1 VLLTINPNNG
11 DPIYLQLVRQIQEAV
26 ASGRL
31 KAGDRVPSHRDLAV
45 QLTVNSLT
53 VKRAFDELERLGL
66 LTTRRGL
73 GTFVVESLPAD
84 VRREVRAAIAN
95 DLHRAAAAARNGGL
109 ARGEWTTLADHA
121 WKDKESP

>member
-1 VLLTINPNNG
+1 MLLTINPNLG
-11 DPIYLQLVRQIQEAV
+11 DPIYLQLVRQIQEAI

-31 KAGDRVPSHRDLAV
+31 TAGERVPSHRDLAV

-73 GTFVVESLPAD
+73 GTFVVETLPAD
-84 VRREVRAAIAN
+84 VRHDVRTAIINDLGRAAS
-95 DLHRAAAAARNGGL
+95 AARNGGL

-121 WKDKESP
+121 WKDKDTP

>member
-1 VLLTINPNNG
+1 MLLTINPNHG

-31 KAGDRVPSHRDLAV
+31 QAGERVPSHRDLAV

-73 GTFVVESLPAD
+73 GTFVVETLPAD
-84 VRREVRAAIAN
+84 VRQDVRAAIID
-95 DLHRAAAAARNGGL
+95 DLGQAAAAARSGGL
-109 ARGEWTTLADHA
+109 ARSEWTMLAEHA
-121 WKDKESP
+121 WKDKETP